1 MASAN
6 VGPVLDFVAAE
17 AGAGR
22 FVAALGDRVFF
33 WTGALGFGAGVGFF
47 NGVVLIAGFL
57 AAGVATGVLDRLAG
71 ASVCN
76 SHRSRC
82 AALRTALAARSCS
95 FARLSRS
102 AILARSF
109 FYSEVLIVRSLGA
122 VCLARASSLAT
133 ALMTLRNMGKDPVI
147 WF

>member
-6 VGPVLDFVAAE
+6 VGPVLDFAAAE

-22 FVAALGDRVFF
+22 FVAALGAGAFF

-47 NGVVLIAGFL
+47 IAVVLVAGFL
-57 AAGVATGVLDRLAG
+57 AAGVATGLLGRLAG

-76 SHRSRC
+76 SPRSRC
-82 AALRTALAARSCS
+82 AASRTALAARSCS

-102 AILARSF
+102 AIVARSF
-109 FYSEVLIVRSLGA
+109 FDSEVPTARSLGED
-122 VCLARASSLAT
+122 CLARASSLAT
-133 ALMTLRNMGKDPVI
+133 ALMTFRNMGKDPVVL
-147 WF
+147 F